1 MSYLNVEREQ
11 KRKTWAMHPIFHS
24 DSKIGGEMALD
35 LKNVS
40 FVSERMIRLR
50 AIAKCALLHL
60 NSYLSLDNKQKYLK
74 EKQALPHNL
83 WHLFIFLWTSSI

>member
-24 DSKIGGEMALD
+24 DSKTGDEMALD

-50 AIAKCALLHL
+50 AITERAFLHL
-60 NSYLSLDNKQKYLK
+60 NSYLYLDKKQK
-74 EKQALPHNL
+74 
-83 WHLFIFLWTSSI
+83 